1 MMDENGILFILSGP
15 SGVGKGTVR
24 KELFK
29 RADDLAY
36 SISMT
41 TRERRA
47 GEKDGVD
54 YFYKTNEEFEQLI
67 ADNQLL
73 EYAQFVNNYYGTPR
87 KYVEDTLAAG
97 KDVFLEIEVQGA
109 MQVKE
114 NFPEG
119 VFIFLFPPSLEE
131 LKTRITSRG
140 TESQNAVLKRLKEA
154 RGEIEMMDAYDY
166 VVVNDDVDHAVRKVQ
181 SIIQSEHCRRER
193 IAKQYKRLLEDDE
206 L

>member
-1 MMDENGILFILSGP
+1 MDENGILFVLSGP

-24 KELFK
+24 KKLFE

-47 GEKDGVD
+47 GEQDGVD
-54 YFYKTNEEFEQLI
+54 YFYKTHEQFEKLI
-67 ADNQLL
+67 ADNELL
-73 EYAQFVNNYYGTPR
+73 EHARFVNNYYGTPR

-97 KDVFLEIEVQGA
+97 KDIFLEIEVQGA

-114 NFPEG
+114 NFPKG

-131 LKTRITSRG
+131 LKDRIMSRA
-140 TESQNAVLKRLKEA
+140 TESPDAVLKRLKEA
-154 RGEIEMMDAYDY
+154 RSEIEMMDAYDY
-166 VVVNDDVDHAVRKVQ
+166 VVVNDDVERAVTKIQ

-193 IAKQYKRLLEDDE
+193 IAKQYKKLLEDG
-206 L
+206 